1 MPKSDPSQW
10 RTSPPPEARIVPG
23 LFRSR
28 NYIWDNDHRIV
39 ESYGVTWSQFMAL
52 ASLRSAGPERTL
64 SPTQLYKVVQVTSG
78 GMTKMLHALE
88 HAQLIER
95 VENPADGRSRL
106 VMITPK
112 GIALAEQIIEKLVAT
127 NTALIGGIL
136 EPSETEELARLLHKL
151 SAGLQSRDAQ
161 TE

>member
-1 MPKSDPSQW
+1 
-10 RTSPPPEARIVPG
+10 
-23 LFRSR
+23 
-28 NYIWDNDHRIV
+28 
-39 ESYGVTWSQFMAL
+39 MAL

-136 EPSETEELARLLHKL
+136 EQSETEELARLLHKL

>member
-1 MPKSDPSQW
+1 
-10 RTSPPPEARIVPG
+10 

-136 EPSETEELARLLHKL
+136 EQSETEELARLLHKL